1 MLSVRVLASGIRS
14 SYYIML
20 PSPPST
26 SIREFVKRGVRIE
39 KTGRRTEPD
48 EADIHQPGPPAE
60 HDIEKRSETA

>member
-1 MLSVRVLASGIRS
+1 MLSVRVLASVIRS

-26 SIREFVKRGVRIE
+26 SIREFVKRGVQIE

-48 EADIHQPGPPAE
+48 EADIHQPGPPTEYYIA
-60 HDIEKRSETA
+60 KRSESA